1 MFVLWEW
8 LNSSS
13 METAAPRADSL
24 EIVEAKWVHQQ
35 LYLVFNHRVKGAVE
49 KFLGC
54 ALLHVNDLFNH
65 HWHFLLVDFLL
76 VLGGIRIKV
85 TEDRDCDG
93 VHVGL

>member
-8 LNSSS
+8 LNGSS
-13 METAAPRADSL
+13 METATPRADSL

-49 KFLGC
+49 KLLGC

-76 VLGGIRIKV
+76 VLGGMRIKV